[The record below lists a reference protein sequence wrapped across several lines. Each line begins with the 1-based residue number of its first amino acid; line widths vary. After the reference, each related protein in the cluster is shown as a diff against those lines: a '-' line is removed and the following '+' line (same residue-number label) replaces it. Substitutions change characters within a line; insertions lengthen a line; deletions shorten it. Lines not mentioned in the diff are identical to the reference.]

1 MHEPVELM
9 VWIGLPLGVALISI
23 GYALWH
29 WLHRDRSTPEEWQEK
44 ALFLGLVAAS
54 LSTLAYCTWLTYRAA
69 AGDSPLVWRMKHVS
83 GEFGSILFLFAFL
96 AAVVGKGAYREA
108 LGVAAISGVF
118 LWVEF
123 GIL

>member
-1 MHEPVELM
+1 MHEQFELM
-9 VWIGLPLGVALISI
+9 VWIGLPLGAALISI
-23 GYALWH
+23 GDAWRR
-29 WLHRDRSTPEEWQEK
+29 WLQRDRSTPEKWREK
-44 ALFLGLVAAS
+44 ALLLGLLAAS
-54 LSTLAYCTWLTYRAA
+54 LSTLAYCLWLTYRAA
-69 AGDSPLVWRMKHVS
+69 AGDAPLVWRVKHVS
-83 GEFGSILFLFAFL
+83 SEFGSSLFLFAFL